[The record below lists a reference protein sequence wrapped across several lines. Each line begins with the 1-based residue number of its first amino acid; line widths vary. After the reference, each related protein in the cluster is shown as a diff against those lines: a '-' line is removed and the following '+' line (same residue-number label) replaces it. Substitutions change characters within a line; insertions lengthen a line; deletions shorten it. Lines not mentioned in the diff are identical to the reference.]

1 MPTKKIL
8 RTAQELLG
16 KSEAGPGIWIL
27 APKRSDRGAEYQEQ
41 ITGVERTIEYEVRT
55 ANGHGV
61 KFDGYDAERKTLLD
75 AKDWTRYPP
84 RQAKFWCDKVAEQ
97 AEAQLEAADGM
108 DVEWHFSCEDGIDT
122 VHALFDER
130 WIGGVTF
137 VLTPKD

>member
-1 MPTKKIL
+1 MPIKKLL

-16 KSEAGPGIWIL
+16 KSEGGPGKWIR
-27 APKRSDRGAEYQEQ
+27 APTRSDRGAEYQEQ
-41 ITGVERTIEYEVRT
+41 IAGVDRTIEYEVTVKSGR
-55 ANGHGV
+55 GV

-75 AKDWTRYPP
+75 AKDWIRYPP
-84 RQAKFWCDKVAEQ
+84 RQASFWRDKVAEQ

-122 VHALFDER
+122 VRALFDER